1 MTPPAAAKVL
11 TEEGLAE
18 VRRRP
23 QFRAACERFG
33 RGALDHFAQLPP
45 LHQWVTKDLGRGSIT
60 LTALILQLRGDLT
73 MQALTAAC
81 VGQRVSS
88 PGRVTQLVRRAQD
101 AGELTVDDEPG
112 IWTRRPLRLGP
123 LFLQAARSRL
133 IVDIESMLML
143 APEQAPVREAIGDDL
158 GYLNFVLAMGFIA
171 SRRRDLFIFSERPP
185 LNIFLNREAG
195 IHILFEL
202 MAAQSPE
209 RGRLLEQAHISR
221 NALSHRYSVSRA
233 HVNKLLADSGH
244 ARADG
249 DRVVFTP
256 ELSDSLERH
265 LSLIF
270 SLTNL
275 VSQCLLDGWRL
286 G

>member
-1 MTPPAAAKVL
+1 MTPSAASSAL
-11 TEEGLAE
+11 TEARLAE
-18 VRRRP
+18 VRGRP
-23 QFRAACERFG
+23 QFRGACERFG
-33 RGALDHFAQLPP
+33 RGALEHFAHLAP

-73 MQALTAAC
+73 MQALTTAC
-81 VGQRVSS
+81 VGQGVSS

-101 AGELTVDDEPG
+101 AGEVTVDDGPG
-112 IWTRRPLRLGP
+112 IWTRRPLRMGP
-123 LFLQAARSRL
+123 VFLQSARSRL

-143 APEQAPVREAIGDDL
+143 WPELAPVREVIADDV
-158 GYLNFVLAMGFIA
+158 GYLNFVLVIGFII
-171 SRRRDLFIFSERPP
+171 SRRRDIFGLSARPP

-195 IHILFEL
+195 IHILLEL
-202 MAAQSPE
+202 MTAQAPD
-209 RGRLLEQAHISR
+209 RVRLLEEARISR
-221 NALSHRYSVSRA
+221 NALSHRYDVSRA

-244 ARADG
+244 TRADG

-265 LSLIF
+265 MSLIF
-270 SLTNL
+270 SLTHL
-275 VSQCLLDGWRL
+275 VSQCLLDGWRF